1 VTRCPTIVLTLTLML
16 LAPLAGCRTSKLAT
30 EPRETA
36 QALLAA
42 GRDLAAPA
50 DGADG
55 DDLWAAAELGRIA
68 ARVRAER
75 QRDPGLTPAAAL
87 NRTVFE
93 VLGFVREVDDPDLR
107 FVLLPSVLRQ
117 HRGGCVG
124 LGLLYL
130 ALASMLDVPASGVVV
145 PGHFFVRIDERGHA
159 RNVEL
164 LRQGEEMPATWYQ
177 ARYPIAGSGAAAYGR
192 ALTVDEVVG
201 VVGYNVGQQWR
212 RQSRLEEA
220 KRAYQR
226 AVLNFPGLPEA
237 QASLGA
243 TLHLLGALEPAA
255 AAYAAAE
262 RAYPDLPGLKNNRA
276 LLDQERALAP
286 GRQP

>member
-1 VTRCPTIVLTLTLML
+1 VTRCPTIVLTLTL

-42 GRDLAAPA
+42 GHDLAPPGSEE
-50 DGADG
+50 DNDS
-55 DDLWAAAELGRIA
+55 WAAAELGRIA

-75 QRDPGLTPAAAL
+75 QRDPALTPAAAL

-130 ALASMLDVPASGVVV
+130 ALASLLDVPASGVVV
-145 PGHFFVRIDERGHA
+145 PGHFFVRIDEHGRA

-164 LRQGEEMPATWYQ
+164 LRQGEEMPAAWYQ
-177 ARYPIAGSGAAAYGR
+177 TRYPVAGRGAAAYGR

-201 VVGYNVGQQWR
+201 VVAYNVGQQWR

-220 KRAYQR
+220 KRAFQR
-226 AVLNFPGLPEA
+226 ATLNFPGLPEA

-262 RAYPDLPGLKNNRA
+262 HAYPDLPGLKNNRQ
-276 LLDQERALAP
+276 LLDQERASAP
-286 GRQP
+286 AIKP